1 MSSKALF
8 LQMILLHSLILL
20 HDLHGPYSS
29 FFRWDNVLTM
39 SQKGG
44 RMGIRLWHAVNYH
57 VTAGVMTSEAA

>member
-1 MSSKALF
+1 MGQRADKNSE
-8 LQMILLHSLILL
+8 
-20 HDLHGPYSS
+20 
-29 FFRWDNVLTM
+29 